1 PGETGLLALLAID
14 DVVRIGKEVAEG
26 LSAAHEAGL
35 VHRDI
40 KPANIWLET
49 QRHGPPRA
57 IILDFGLAR
66 MQADNV
72 HITRSGAILG
82 TPAYMSPEQAR
93 GEKDVDARTDLFSL
107 GCVLYALCTGEL
119 EFKGETTMGV
129 LTALATQDPA
139 PPHTIS
145 ATTP

>member
-1 PGETGLLALLAID
+1 
-14 DVVRIGKEVAEG
+14 
-26 LSAAHEAGL
+26 
-35 VHRDI
+35 DI

-119 EFKGETTMGV
+119 AFKGKQMMDV
-129 LTALATQDPA
+129 LLALATQDPA
-139 PPHTIS
+139 PPHTIV
-145 ATTP
+145 ATVPQPLSRLILRLLAKDPDDRPRTARAVIDKL